1 MNIKKSSKNKIL
13 INFIT
18 YSFLF
23 FTFINQGV
31 YAAEED
37 TVYGILEEVAQ
48 VLFVIAGLLC
58 LGKLI
63 QIGIMYMTS
72 SAVEKSQAK
81 SALMP
86 WLAGTVIAFGASWI
100 GPAIIKLIAN
110 GFEDQGPLDY

>member
-1 MNIKKSSKNKIL
+1 MSVRKASKNKIL

-18 YSFLF
+18 YSLLF
-23 FTFINQGV
+23 FTFTNQCV
-31 YAAEED
+31 FAAEDD
-37 TVYGILEEVAQ
+37 TVFKILEEVAQ

-81 SALMP
+81 TALVP
-86 WLAGTVIAFGASWI
+86 WLAGTVIAFGASVI
-100 GPAIIKLIAN
+100 GPAIIKLISK
-110 GFEDQGPLDY
+110 GFENTGPLDY